1 MYGERLTELVIPDN
15 VIVIEDYAFSG
26 CSSLINVTIPNSVT
40 GIGYDAFSG
49 CSSLT
54 SVTIPDSVV
63 SIRSDAFA
71 GCSSLSSVTIPD
83 SVIYIESGA
92 FSDCSSLTSVTIASS
107 VISIKN
113 RAFYNCS
120 NLTGV
125 VFLGDAPNDVY
136 SAGSSYSTFPSDV
149 TLYYIAGKSGWTSP
163 TWKGYKTVAITDAD
177 APSEVHTDSY
187 YASLPNYYFQFTDH
201 TGRRL
206 TGVTVTM
213 NGQSFQ
219 SGTASSLEF
228 ACSGEGATV
237 ISKPGYHN
245 VTLPGYLLCAY
256 NEVTLY
262 ATGNSTPF
270 VQTAYGSQNG
280 GRSYCNLLSGGM
292 TFYAGSLTEKT
303 AFYIDVNWGSSGGGK
318 VYLSQTLTPGDGV
331 ELSEGYNDAQNVSL
345 QLKSSG
351 RLYLLMVTGDG
362 KIFSQSLAANIL
374 SASTSEDLNLGLGDT
389 VDIPQPDNDFL
400 SKFKFGVSLPNDIKV
415 KMTVEPDGTVLAAL
429 GVELSEAKDVKTTV
443 ETIKDALYHA
453 DNYPKDWNSFVN
465 ALNGS
470 IIPRSISFVVS
481 ANSDL
486 VGYAEGKLIQKEDGT
501 FDILFTEGKI
511 AAKIEGKVQK
521 TWQIYPLGI
530 PFYVGGSIEPSV
542 EFGIKLWSNEKEAEI
557 LIDPLEVEGKVPIK
571 VRGGLGWD
579 SIASAG
585 IYGKGGITAEFT
597 VPVSEEDLR
606 VYVDASFGAEAK
618 FFVFKADIEIL
629 KTEKFYLYG
638 SPDDIPDIG
647 VWMLD
652 TSPMDWQPQSR
663 EYLYDTALMEVGE
676 DDVQAGVQT
685 VASGVYPY
693 SDVQLAALGN
703 GDLLAVW
710 TADPGETARP
720 EANNRTVLYYS
731 IYTGSGWSSTAPVES
746 QDDGTADFNP
756 LLTVLDGTAYLLWQD
771 ASRPLTANDNVSST
785 ARTMDISVAVF
796 DAASGAFTS
805 LGSVGTDVY
814 DGAASAGLMDG
825 QLAVAWASNSGDNPL
840 AADGQVC
847 ALHRA
852 VWDGEQFVTEVLVEQ
867 LGAIDQTAIDGTSI
881 WFSADTDYESGTLN
895 DREIFCYHNGLSQC
909 TDNDVADT
917 KPSCRNGSL
926 LWYSDGALVTENG
939 ETILLAEDTDRY
951 SYVQGSGGMEA
962 VVYTVTDE
970 TRVSSLYASFN
981 DGTGW
986 GEPILLNS
994 AAGNIGSFNA
1004 SFCPDGTLS
1013 IVTSERTASTV
1024 TGEYEVP
1031 ELSSAAQIQV
1041 YSVMPVCDLAVSDVT
1056 YLAHSLVS
1064 GGTLNIQMELENR
1077 GMTAVQMATVQV
1089 MDGSQVL
1096 AEQNYSMDLRSG
1108 ESISLMVN
1116 APLET
1121 VPEQLRVTVTPLG
1134 YSDDD
1139 EADNAADLTLRLSD
1153 VSLEGGVG
1161 YSDGS
1166 GTTATVLVV
1175 NRGQT
1180 ALNDVV
1186 LNLYDEDS
1194 TLLGTQTVS
1203 DLDVGGSQFVTFAL
1217 NRPMANNGV
1226 LRVEAAESGTENLMS
1241 NNSCT
1246 ILVSAPPEKALTLM
1260 ASAAETETGVT
1271 VVATLRNTTDT
1282 ARAYSLV
1289 CAGYDAEGK
1298 LLHTARLDNLSALS
1312 GTENHQQL
1320 MLSDDDSAKTLKVF
1334 LLDSDHIPLAS
1345 NVELSLG

>member
-1 MYGERLTELVIPDN
+1 MKRMSRTYHAVLRRAAGGLLALSLLAGLSPWAWAAPEEEPSAGNPSAEVPAREDPALPEENVPLTATEDEGRGESLADGPVTLSATEVDYPVTGGNLYFDTATGEITDCDYDVTAVAIPEIINGVSVASIGSSAFRFCNSLASVTIPKSVTTIKDYAFFDCNSLTNITIPDSVIFIGESAFGNCFRLTNIAIPDSVTSIGEDAFSSSTIENVYITDLTAWCSIDLGNSYSTPLYYGGKLYLNGELLTKLIIPDSVTSIGKYAFWRCSSLTTVAIPDSVTSIGEYAFEGCSMTNVTLGRGTTDIVEGVFENCRLTSITIPDSVTSIGRYAFGGCSSLTSVTIPKSMTTIRSDAFEGCRIQRVYITDLAAWCSIDFGNSYSPPLHYGGELYLYGERLTELVIPDN

-703 GDLLAVW
+703 GDLLAVC

-731 IYTGSGWSSTAPVES
+731 IYTGSGWSSPAPVES

-756 LLTVLDGTAYLLWQD
+756 PADRFGRDGLSSLAGC
-771 ASRPLTANDNVSST
+771 LTA
-785 ARTMDISVAVF
+785 
-796 DAASGAFTS
+796 
-805 LGSVGTDVY
+805 
-814 DGAASAGLMDG
+814 
-825 QLAVAWASNSGDNPL
+825 
-840 AADGQVC
+840 
-847 ALHRA
+847 
-852 VWDGEQFVTEVLVEQ
+852 
-867 LGAIDQTAIDGTSI
+867 
-881 WFSADTDYESGTLN
+881 
-895 DREIFCYHNGLSQC
+895 
-909 TDNDVADT
+909 
-917 KPSCRNGSL
+917 
-926 LWYSDGALVTENG
+926 
-939 ETILLAEDTDRY
+939 
-951 SYVQGSGGMEA
+951 
-962 VVYTVTDE
+962 
-970 TRVSSLYASFN
+970 
-981 DGTGW
+981 
-986 GEPILLNS
+986 
-994 AAGNIGSFNA
+994 
-1004 SFCPDGTLS
+1004 
-1013 IVTSERTASTV
+1013 
-1024 TGEYEVP
+1024 
-1031 ELSSAAQIQV
+1031 
-1041 YSVMPVCDLAVSDVT
+1041 
-1056 YLAHSLVS
+1056 
-1064 GGTLNIQMELENR
+1064 
-1077 GMTAVQMATVQV
+1077 
-1089 MDGSQVL
+1089 
-1096 AEQNYSMDLRSG
+1096 
-1108 ESISLMVN
+1108 
-1116 APLET
+1116 
-1121 VPEQLRVTVTPLG
+1121 
-1134 YSDDD
+1134 
-1139 EADNAADLTLRLSD
+1139 
-1153 VSLEGGVG
+1153 
-1161 YSDGS
+1161 
-1166 GTTATVLVV
+1166 
-1175 NRGQT
+1175 
-1180 ALNDVV
+1180 
-1186 LNLYDEDS
+1186 
-1194 TLLGTQTVS
+1194 
-1203 DLDVGGSQFVTFAL
+1203 LDCQ
-1217 NRPMANNGV
+1217 
-1226 LRVEAAESGTENLMS
+1226 
-1241 NNSCT
+1241 
-1246 ILVSAPPEKALTLM
+1246 
-1260 ASAAETETGVT
+1260 
-1271 VVATLRNTTDT
+1271 
-1282 ARAYSLV
+1282 
-1289 CAGYDAEGK
+1289 
-1298 LLHTARLDNLSALS
+1298 
-1312 GTENHQQL
+1312 
-1320 MLSDDDSAKTLKVF
+1320 
-1334 LLDSDHIPLAS
+1334 
-1345 NVELSLG
+1345 